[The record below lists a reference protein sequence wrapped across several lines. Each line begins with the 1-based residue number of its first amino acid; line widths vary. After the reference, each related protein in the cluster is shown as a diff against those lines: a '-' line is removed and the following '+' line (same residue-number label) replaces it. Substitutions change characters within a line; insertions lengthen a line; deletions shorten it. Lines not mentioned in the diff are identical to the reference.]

1 MQVKSLIVL
10 VQNRLKNWFE
20 FRGVD
25 CQDYSGTHIVAV
37 LQHTWLWFD

>member
-1 MQVKSLIVL
+1 MQVKSLVVL
-10 VQNRLKNWFE
+10 VQIHLKNRFE

-37 LQHTWLWFD
+37 L